1 MLYRLE
7 QRIHTLAKNF
17 VGSELLTAPEFTEEG
32 VTFSS
37 WVRHPSNEMWTNKYW
52 LATTEID
59 TRDIA
64 EAWQLFWDKL
74 SKSIPRICV
83 VSQCYTE
90 HLGQPLLIR
99 RSDLD
104 IAFVRWTHQRDGTG
118 LVFGDNELKAFKS
131 LMTDSRIPDEFFWYW
146 NDATNSTGYA
156 SKLLLMLSAVETLV
170 NKPTTKGRPEKDYDK
185 LVAILG
191 PELKEEFWGK
201 EGNSTDALRH
211 RLAHGRY
218 FTSGDAGKDYLELLQ
233 RKIIAY
239 LNDAIFTEKLIKENI
254 VHPQRHPTDNM
265 DESRFFLR
273 SRGSAALSLID
284 VAADLEKN
292 FDNPEHYEYVSAEE
306 SRETFLWC
314 ATIGKCLA

>member
-1 MLYRLE
+1 MRYWLE

-17 VGSELLTAPEFTEEG
+17 VGSETLTAPEFTAEG

-37 WVRHPSNEMWTNKYW
+37 WIRHPSKEMWANKHW

-59 TRDIA
+59 ARDMA

-74 SKSIPRICV
+74 SKSVPRICV

-99 RSDLD
+99 RTDIK
-104 IAFVRWTHQRDGTG
+104 IAFVRWTQQRGATG
-118 LVFGDNELKAFKS
+118 LMFMDDELRAFRA
-131 LMTDSRIPDEFFWYW
+131 LMADSRIPDEFFWYW

-170 NKPTTKGRPEKDYDK
+170 NKPTTKGRPEKDYAK

-191 PELKEEFWGK
+191 PELKKEFWGE

-218 FTSGDAGKDYLELLQ
+218 FATGDAGKNYLELLHP
-233 RKIIAY
+233 KIIAY
-239 LNDAIFTEKLIKENI
+239 LNDVIFEEKLIKEDI

-273 SRGSAALSLID
+273 ARGSAALSLID

-292 FDNPEHYEYVSAEE
+292 FDNPEHYEYVSADE
-306 SRETFLWC
+306 SRETF
-314 ATIGKCLA
+314 